1 MKKSV
6 LAIIALAVLALTLV
20 GCGGGMPSDIDKDTY
35 NLGKDALTVL
45 EEYRDDK
52 MSDTEATDR
61 LDEIEAGLKKVKP
74 KEEYE
79 QKNFSIQVTVSA
91 AKTQISLG
99 ESVIDQI
106 KDLRTDLGMEEE

>member
-6 LAIIALAVLALTLV
+6 LTIVVLATLIFTLG

-61 LDEIEAGLKKVKP
+61 LKVLQEKVEKVKP
-74 KEEYE
+74 KEEYD
-79 QKNFSIQVTVSA
+79 QKNFDVQIAISTAQ
-91 AKTQISLG
+91 TQIMLG

-106 KDLRTDLGMEEE
+106 QDLKVALGMEEE